1 MRRSSSGASTGASVG
16 ARGMSRAGR
25 RLSLPLALTHGCR
38 RRGSLGGPGTP
49 LASSPRSAASAF
61 GTPQIFSIPDAASD
75 APSVVPSSPSKKNAG
90 QRSILAKLMGHRG
103 SFQASV
109 SSSAHESVLAPLQSE
124 DAADAHDAP
133 LEPIVPP
140 GERIALDPV
149 SAPRC
154 RWDLFIVCCVLYNA
168 VVLPFR
174 LGFGDDTFG
183 PLSILDCLIDVMF
196 LVDIWLNMNTGFI
209 PDGGGPPER
218 RLRVARRRYLRQMF
232 VVDLVSSVPA
242 DLPLLLD
249 VGGDTRTRMTL
260 RLPRLLRLLRLPR
273 LFRYARRWILYTGS
287 ERATQVLHAIKIAS
301 GIILF
306 PHLDACV
313 LFFLQALQDFPETGW
328 VSCEGLEDA
337 SKIHQYT
344 YALFIA
350 TSHMLCIGYGPPC
363 YSPATS
369 VELGITIGSM
379 IVGAS
384 LYIMLIASISSSFL
398 ERSVQVRATLASAPR
413 GRRSHSVGLA
423 HAPPPPPPPPPRH
436 SLTLPASHQRRSST
450 LSCFLGEIVVTARGR
465 APPTRSPLRGSPPLR
480 MQRSSHRHSA
490 RQARGAAASQCLPR
504 SRRRPYQTTSAA
516 VHSRAL
522 RLSWTS
528 SHQYSRA
535 FRPTCTP
542 SPPVHSR
549 HTPSGRRQLT
559 TLCLAGHLS
568 AQLSRR
574 SPPPSRVR

>member
-413 GRRSHSVGLA
+413 GRCSHSVGLA
-423 HAPPPPPPPPPRH
+423 HAPPPPPPPPRH

-450 LSCFLGEIVVTARGR
+450 LSCFLGELLLLLV
-465 APPTRSPLRGSPPLR
+465 
-480 MQRSSHRHSA
+480 
-490 RQARGAAASQCLPR
+490 
-504 SRRRPYQTTSAA
+504 
-516 VHSRAL
+516 
-522 RLSWTS
+522 
-528 SHQYSRA
+528 
-535 FRPTCTP
+535 
-542 SPPVHSR
+542 
-549 HTPSGRRQLT
+549 
-559 TLCLAGHLS
+559 AGHRQRGHRCADLRHFACRDPHTATRRARRGGRQQAS
-568 AQLSRR
+568 VCREAGGGHTKQQASRFTLE
-574 SPPPSRVR
+574 P